1 MRAVRKA
8 HLWKEKVEK
17 EQVQVKFQP
26 VIILHP
32 IIMMDSV
39 IKFLILD
46 LVNNVFTWSFGGE
59 NVFLVGSF
67 NGWVERIPMKRN
79 GNEFTLIHVFNSNLI
94 KQALERGVH
103 QYKFIVDNEWRFAPD
118 QSTTSDN
125 SGNINNLID
134 MTDYKSNF
142 EVNEDPSK

>member
-94 KQALERGVH
+94 K
-103 QYKFIVDNEWRFAPD
+103 
-118 QSTTSDN
+118 
-125 SGNINNLID
+125 
-134 MTDYKSNF
+134 
-142 EVNEDPSK
+142 

>member
-1 MRAVRKA
+1 
-8 HLWKEKVEK
+8 
-17 EQVQVKFQP
+17 
-26 VIILHP
+26 
-32 IIMMDSV
+32 MMDSV